1 MPDPKR
7 EETRMRVD
15 PAGAEKPPSTTESK
29 VAAAEPRA
37 AATPTQVVVQGVPL
51 QTSAGAPRNVETV
64 PGGRYFVN
72 GQWVDAHGK
81 PRKEDEGLDEHG
93 NPRAEPAE

>member
-1 MPDPKR
+1 MPDPR
-7 EETRMRVD
+7 RDDARTRAVD
-15 PAGAEKPPSTTESK
+15 PAGAEKPPATT
-29 VAAAEPRA
+29 EPRA
-37 AATPTQVVVQGVPL
+37 AAAPTQVVVQGVPL
-51 QTSAGAPRNVETV
+51 QASAGAPRNVETV

-72 GQWVDAHGK
+72 GQWVDAQGK